1 MRQKKQLRKLALATA
16 ITVSFSASA
25 QETYLF
31 DRQLSFENEIS
42 NLVVSSTNEPTQT
55 KQKLILDSIK
65 LNSALGENLQV
76 GNSLSLTID
85 GQFVQIHLYEVTK
98 QNSKITYINGRSS
111 DGHAK
116 LSMIKTNNSYSAKI
130 YIGNAGYLLTP
141 AGNGLYKLSKFVQD
155 NSPID
160 STADRPGLEHGDSSH
175 GLVGHTEISPFLR
188 AAPNSDANATPEV
201 TVVVAYTD
209 KLAAEVGDVDAY
221 LALMEKDTN
230 DSYTASGI
238 NASVRIIHSYQTGYV
253 STGDMAEDNSL
264 LLNEDTSSWLEEPNP
279 LAPNGFGVELKSIR
293 DEHQADIMVFL
304 ADQNA
309 SSPWAGWAGQIGTDA
324 ESALFTLSS
333 WGTFKNTFAHEL
345 GHLYGARHDNDST
358 TTPFAFGHGYCNE
371 SKTWRTLMAISDCGE
386 RLNVWSNPNSTYKGE
401 AGGTVEVNDNARVH
415 NERAT
420 FMAALRTSAH
430 NAPSATIT
438 QTTIT
443 PGSLTASFSG
453 QANDSD
459 GNIVSTLWDFGDGVY
474 NNKPYAQGDSVTHN
488 YLFPGTYIVR
498 YTATDNQGLIHSASQ
513 QVTITSTPGQSYCG
527 VKGTNAVYQYTQSVS
542 VNGKAHQSDRRQY
555 TDHTALEPFTV
566 YAGSATGIELQ
577 QGTRGSKFGPYSAYW
592 AVYID
597 LNQNN
602 SFDDPGELI
611 HFSEPL
617 AKSSPEPILANI
629 TIPDSALA
637 GTTRM
642 RVIQSNTLRDG
653 ETQLAA
659 CGDFKFGEAED
670 YSITIIKEPNPAEF
684 TASINNN
691 DFNVGF
697 AVDSADVASV
707 KWDFGDGLFSDS
719 STSTSLSP
727 SHQYVFGGEYTVTL
741 TVTLKNGETY
751 THSKVITVSA
761 PAGQDYCRAYGNQP
775 KYQYNANVKLNG
787 NSVTSGSANYTDHTD
802 KVLGAVRGDNILSV
816 RQGATGSKSSY
827 NAEWRVY
834 IDMNH
839 NGSFEDSESVWY
851 WVGANTAN
859 DIEKTISIPATALTG
874 KTRMRV
880 LQSYEELKSPCGRIR
895 WGEVEDFTVDIQS
908 DNPADFSANVT
919 ANNLTVN
926 FTDSFGSNAEIA
938 SIEYDFGDSAVNPNH
953 TSTQSS
959 PSHTYLY
966 SGTYPVRAKVTL
978 QNGVSYMKEQNVE
991 VSGAAHCIAYAK
1003 STTQWTS
1010 KVRVGNLSNGSEKS
1024 KFSHFENAG
1033 FKFKKGDA
1041 TEIGLTHGSNGP
1053 YLANWA
1059 VYVDLNQNNSF
1070 DDSGELLVLANAT
1083 TFDEVVNSVT
1093 IPASATN
1100 GSTTMRVI
1108 QSYELTDGKL
1118 PACGTYGWGEVE
1130 DYSVT
1135 ITDEQGPESD
1145 LHNGVTKSGISIAAK
1160 ETKTFTFFVPEG
1172 AKNIKVEMGAGTG
1185 DPDLYVK
1192 FGDSDTANNWDCRPY
1207 TSGNRDE
1214 TCDSS
1219 KLTKS
1224 GGIYYVSVVGWTAS
1238 DNVTLTGSYT
1248 EGDVIEPPV
1257 NACATKAPQ
1266 TRGNL
1271 SNNDAICMGSNTVY
1285 VAISVPAGQSKLT
1298 ITTSGG
1304 DGDASIYQN
1313 AAGWPST
1320 SNFHNSATT
1329 QGSSEEQIVI
1339 NNPSSG
1345 WHYLMVSGQ
1354 GTGTQLNAKFE

>member
-1 MRQKKQLRKLALATA
+1 MRQKNQLKKLALATA

-25 QETYLF
+25 QQTYLF
-31 DRQLSFENEIS
+31 DRQLSFENEVS
-42 NLVVSSTNEPTQT
+42 NLSQSSITEPSQT
-55 KQKLILDSIK
+55 RQKLILDSIK
-65 LNSALGENLQV
+65 LNSALGASLQV

-85 GQFVQIHLYEVTK
+85 GQFVQIQLQEVTVH
-98 QNSKITYINGRSS
+98 NSKTTYINGRSS

-130 YIGNAGYLLTP
+130 YIGNTGYLLTP
-141 AGNGLYKLSKFVQD
+141 SGNGFYKLSKFTQD
-155 NSPID
+155 NTPID
-160 STADRPGLEHGDSSH
+160 STSDRPDLEQGDSSH
-175 GLVGHTEISPFLR
+175 GLVGHTEVSPFLR
-188 AAPNSDANATPEV
+188 AASNNAANAATEV

-221 LALMEKDTN
+221 IALMEKDTN
-230 DSYTASGI
+230 DSYAASGI
-238 NASVRIIHSYQTGYV
+238 NASVRVLHSYQTGYV
-253 STGDMAEDNSL
+253 STGDMSEDNSL
-264 LLNEDTSSWLEEPNP
+264 LLNENTSSWLAEPNP

-293 DEHQADIMVFL
+293 DAHQADIMVFL

-324 ESALFTLSS
+324 ESALFTMSS
-333 WGTFKNTFAHEL
+333 WGTFKNTFGHEL

-358 TTPFAFGHGYCNE
+358 TTPFAFGHGFCND

-386 RLNVWSNPNSTYKGE
+386 RLNVWSNPNRTYQGE

-415 NERAT
+415 NERAA
-420 FMAALRTSAH
+420 FMAALRTPDH
-430 NAPSATIT
+430 NAPTAAIT
-438 QTTIT
+438 QATIT
-443 PGSLTASFSG
+443 PGSLTANFSG

-459 GNIVSTLWDFGDGVY
+459 GIIVSTLWDFGDGVY
-474 NNKPYAQGDSVTHN
+474 NNKPYAQGDSVTHT

-498 YTATDNQGLIHSASQ
+498 YTATDNEGLIHSTSQ

-555 TDHTALEPFTV
+555 TDHTALDPFTV

-592 AVYID
+592 AVYVD

-602 SFDDPGELI
+602 SFEDPGELI

-617 AKSSPEPILANI
+617 SKSSPEPILASI

-637 GTTRM
+637 GITRM
-642 RVIQSNTLRDG
+642 RVIQSNTLREG

-670 YSITIIKEPNPAEF
+670 YSINVIKEHNPAEF
-684 TASINNN
+684 TTSINNS
-691 DFNVGF
+691 DLNVAF
-697 AVDSADVASV
+697 SIDSGDVASV

-719 STSTSLSP
+719 STSTSFNP
-727 SHQYVFGGEYTVTL
+727 SHQYFFAGEYTVTL

-751 THSKVITVSA
+751 TQTKVITVTA

-775 KYQYNANVKLNG
+775 KYQYNANVTLNG
-787 NSVTSGSANYTDHTD
+787 NSVTSGSAHYTNHTD
-802 KVLGAVRGDNILSV
+802 KVLGAVKGDNILSV
-816 RQGATGSKSSY
+816 RQGATGSKTSY

-834 IDMNH
+834 IDMNQ
-839 NGSFEDSESVWY
+839 NGTFEDSESVWY

-859 DIEKTISIPATALTG
+859 DIERTISIPASALTG
-874 KTRMRV
+874 KARMRV

-908 DNPADFSANVT
+908 DNPADFTPNVT

-926 FTDSFGSNAEIA
+926 FADSLENNPDIA
-938 SIEYDFGDSAVNPNH
+938 SIEYDFGDSVVNQNH
-953 TSTQSS
+953 TSTQGN

-966 SGTYPVRAKVTL
+966 AGTYSVRLKVTL
-978 QNGVSYMKEQNVE
+978 QNGVSYMKEQDVT
-991 VSGAAHCIAYAK
+991 VSGPAHCIAYAK

-1010 KVRVGNLSNGSEKS
+1010 NVRVGSLRNSSKKSQFSRFEKTG
-1024 KFSHFENAG
+1024 FS
-1033 FKFKKGDA
+1033 FKKNA
-1041 TEIGLTHGSNGP
+1041 MTNIGLTHGSNGP

-1059 VYVDLNQNNSF
+1059 VYLDLNQNNSF
-1070 DDSGELLVLANAT
+1070 DDSGELLLQTSAT

-1093 IPASATN
+1093 IPASAKS
-1100 GSTTMRVI
+1100 GSTTMRII
-1108 QSYELTDGKL
+1108 QSYELADGKL
-1118 PACGTYGWGEVE
+1118 PACGSYGWGEVE

-1145 LHNGVTKSGISIAAK
+1145 LLNGATKSGISIAAK

-1192 FGDSDTANNWDCRPY
+1192 FGDSDTATNWDCRPY

-1238 DNVTLTGSYT
+1238 NNVTLTGSFT
-1248 EGDVIEPPV
+1248 EGDVIEPPI

-1298 ITTSGG
+1298 ITTAGG

-1313 AAGWPST
+1313 AAGWPSA
-1320 SNFHNSATT
+1320 SNFQHSATT
-1329 QGSSEEQIVI
+1329 QGSSEELIVI
-1339 NNPSSG
+1339 NNPASG

-1354 GTGTQLNAKFE
+1354 GTGAQLNAKFE

>member
-1 MRQKKQLRKLALATA
+1 MQQQNQLKKLALATA

-31 DRQLSFENEIS
+31 DRQISFDNEIPQAIQ
-42 NLVVSSTNEPTQT
+42 SSANEPTQPRA
-55 KQKLILDSIK
+55 KQILNALK
-65 LNSALGENLQV
+65 LNSELDANLHV
-76 GNSLSLTID
+76 GNSLKLVID
-85 GQFVQIHLYEVTK
+85 GQFVQIELTEVTK
-98 QNSKITYINGRSS
+98 QSSKITYINGRST
-111 DGHAK
+111 DGVAR
-116 LSMIKTNNSYSAKI
+116 LSMIKTNSGYSAKI
-130 YIGNAGYLLTP
+130 YIGNTGYLLTP
-141 AGNGLYKLSKFVQD
+141 SENGLYKLSKFTQD

-160 STADRPGLEHGDSSH
+160 STKDRPGLEHGDSSH
-175 GLVGHTEISPFLR
+175 GLIGHAEVSPFIR
-188 AAPNSDANATPEV
+188 TSTVNAANADTEV

-221 LALMEKDTN
+221 IALMEKDTN
-230 DSYTASGI
+230 DSYAASGI
-238 NASVRIIHSYQTGYV
+238 NASVRVIHSYQTGYV
-253 STGDMAEDNSL
+253 STGDMSEDNSL
-264 LLNEDTSSWLEEPNP
+264 LLNENTSSWLSEPNP

-293 DEHQADIMVFL
+293 DEYKADIMVFL

-324 ESALFTLSS
+324 ESALFTMSS
-333 WGTFKNTFAHEL
+333 WGTFKNTFGHEL

-358 TTPFAFGHGYCNE
+358 TTPFSFGHGYCND

-386 RLNVWSNPNSTYKGE
+386 RLNVWSNPNKNYQGE
-401 AGGTVEVNDNARVH
+401 AGGTVETNDNARVH

-420 FMAALRTSAH
+420 FMAALRTAAH

-438 QTTIT
+438 QATIT
-443 PGSLTASFSG
+443 PGSLTANFTG
-453 QANDSD
+453 QSSDSD

-474 NNKPYAQGDSVTHN
+474 NNKPYAQGDTVTHT

-513 QVTITSTPGQSYCG
+513 EVTITSTPGSSYCAA
-527 VKGTNAVYQYTQSVS
+527 KGTNAIYQYTQSVS
-542 VNGKAHQSDRRQY
+542 VNGKAHESDRRQY
-555 TDHTALEPFTV
+555 TDHTALEPFVV
-566 YAGSATGIELQ
+566 YSGSTTGIELQ

-602 SFDDPGELI
+602 SFDDPGELV

-629 TIPDSALA
+629 TIPDNALA

-642 RVIQSNTLRDG
+642 RVIHSNTLRDG
-653 ETQLAA
+653 ENQLAA

-670 YSITIIKEPNPAEF
+670 YSVTIIKEPNPAEF
-684 TASINNN
+684 TVSTNND
-691 DFNVGF
+691 DFNVEF
-697 AVDSADVASV
+697 SVNPNDVESV
-707 KWDFGDGLFSDS
+707 KWDFGDGLYSDS
-719 STSTSLSP
+719 STSTAFNP
-727 SHQYVFGGEYTVTL
+727 SHKYVFGGEYTVTL

-751 THSKVITVSA
+751 THTKVITVSA
-761 PAGQDYCRAYGNQP
+761 PADQDYCRAYGNQP
-775 KYQYNANVKLNG
+775 KYQYNANVTLNG

-802 KVLGAVRGDNILSV
+802 KILGAVKGDNILSV
-816 RQGATGSKSSY
+816 RQGATGSKTSY

-834 IDMNH
+834 IDMDQ
-839 NGSFEDSESVWY
+839 NGTFEDSESVWY

-859 DIEKTISIPATALTG
+859 DIEKTISIPNSALTG

-895 WGEVEDFTVDIQS
+895 WGEVEDFTVDIQPN
-908 DNPADFSANVT
+908 NPADFTADVT
-919 ANNLTVN
+919 TNNLTVT
-926 FTDSFGSNAEIA
+926 FADSSSSNTNIA
-938 SIEYDFGDSAVNPNH
+938 SVEYDFGDGAVNPNH
-953 TSTQSS
+953 IGSQGNPT
-959 PSHTYLY
+959 HTYLY
-966 SGTYPVRAKVTL
+966 AGTFPVRLKVTL
-978 QNGVSYMKEQNVE
+978 NNGISYMREQDVT
-991 VSGAAHCIAYAK
+991 VSGPAYCVAYGK

-1010 KVRVGNLSNGSEKS
+1010 KVRVGSQSNSSDKS
-1024 KFSHFENAG
+1024 QFSHYDNTG
-1033 FKFKKGDA
+1033 FSFKKGAA

-1059 VYVDLNQNNSF
+1059 VYVDLNQNNRF
-1070 DDSGELLVLANAT
+1070 DDAGELLTETSAT
-1083 TFDEVVNSVT
+1083 TFDEVVKSVT
-1093 IPASATN
+1093 IPVTANN
-1100 GSTTMRVI
+1100 GSTIMRVI

-1118 PACGTYGWGEVE
+1118 PACGTYDWGEVE

-1135 ITDEQGPESD
+1135 ITDEQVPDSD
-1145 LHNGVTKSGISIAAK
+1145 LMNGVTKTDISVAAK
-1160 ETKTFTFFVPEG
+1160 ESKTFKFFVPEG
-1172 AKNIKVEMGAGTG
+1172 ATNVKVEMGAGTG

-1219 KLTKS
+1219 KLTQS

-1257 NACATKAPQ
+1257 NACATKSPQ

-1271 SNNDAICMGSNTVY
+1271 TNDDAICMGSNTVY
-1285 VAISVPAGQSKLT
+1285 VAINVPVGQSKLT
-1298 ITTSGG
+1298 ITTTGG

-1313 AAGWPST
+1313 AAGWPSA
-1320 SNFHNSATT
+1320 SSFHNSATT
-1329 QGSSEEQIVI
+1329 QGSSEEQIVVA
-1339 NNPSSG
+1339 NPSSG
-1345 WHYLMVSGQ
+1345 WHYIMVSGQ
-1354 GTGTQLNAKFE
+1354 GSGAHLNAKFE